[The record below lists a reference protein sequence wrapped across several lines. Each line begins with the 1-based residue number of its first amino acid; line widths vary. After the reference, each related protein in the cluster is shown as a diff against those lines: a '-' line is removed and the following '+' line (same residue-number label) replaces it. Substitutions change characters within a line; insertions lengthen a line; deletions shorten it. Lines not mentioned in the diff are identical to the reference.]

1 MLLDKY
7 DALIYVIP
15 MTYEETKAAQE
26 QVGTVRWYIENRWGD
41 PEQKDNAYASVT
53 RLSNILY
60 GVEEKPVKSAPD
72 EDPMFSYTDLDGVVT
87 PLAKVAIVVGHNRSA
102 PGAWLKPPINESEF
116 VFNNKV
122 ADALIKGDTGN
133 ITFKKFNRTPGGGY
147 AAEIDRVYE
156 QVNKWGPEFIVELHF
171 NGGGGDYTCML
182 AAEASPM
189 SQECAKI
196 MSEFFATTLGIRDA
210 GVFKSGPK
218 DRGGRSLYAGQANTV
233 LTEPFFGDTQ
243 HHANMVD
250 SLRHY
255 GIAYIYLQSITKV
268 LQHLKNK

>member
-1 MLLDKY
+1 
-7 DALIYVIP
+7 
-15 MTYEETKAAQE
+15 MTDEETKAAQE
-26 QVGTVRWYIENRWGD
+26 QVGTVRWYIENKWGD
-41 PEQKDNAYASVT
+41 PEQKDNAYAAVT
-53 RLSNILY
+53 RLSNMLY
-60 GVEEKPVKSAPD
+60 GVEEKPTEPTPTDDPLPPD
-72 EDPMFSYTDLDGVVT
+72 VDLDGLDT
-87 PLAKVAIVVGHNRSA
+87 PSAKVAIVVGHNHSA
-102 PGAWLKPPINESEF
+102 PGAWVKPPINESEF

-122 ADALIKGDTGN
+122 ADVLIGGNTGN
-133 ITFKKFNRTPGGGY
+133 ITFEKFNRTPGGGY

-182 AAEASPM
+182 AAESSPV
-189 SQECAKI
+189 SQECASI
-196 MSEFFATTLGIRDA
+196 MSESFATTLGIRDA
-210 GVFKSGPK
+210 GVLKSGPG

-250 SLRHY
+250 ALGHS

-268 LQHLKNK
+268 LHYLKNK